1 MPGVERKG
9 RIGSDCLMGMVFPF
23 GVIVMKMSWDRTEAI
38 VHKIVAVLGAAEPH
52 TLKWLMVHFKLY
64 ETYL

>member
-1 MPGVERKG
+1 
-9 RIGSDCLMGMVFPF
+9 MGMVFPF